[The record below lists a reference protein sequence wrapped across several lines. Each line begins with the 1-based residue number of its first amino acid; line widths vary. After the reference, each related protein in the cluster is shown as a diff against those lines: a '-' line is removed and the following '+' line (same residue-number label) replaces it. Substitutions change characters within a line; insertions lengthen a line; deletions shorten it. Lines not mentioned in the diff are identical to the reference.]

1 MGEKLQF
8 TELDQYLFGQGTHY
22 DIYRKL
28 GAHPTI
34 QRRKKGV
41 YFAVWAPNARSVSVV
56 GEFNNWNTQANPM
69 KKVGPIGVY
78 ETFIPGAKVGDLY
91 KFYIIGYHGEELYK
105 ADPYGNEAELRPG
118 TASRIADISDY
129 KWKDT
134 TWMKR
139 RPEFDE
145 IRDPMAIYEVHPGSW
160 KKHEAKDEDDP
171 GFYNYRELAHELAAY
186 VKKMGYTHVE
196 LMGIAEHPFDGS
208 WGYQVTGYYAPT
220 SRYGS
225 VQDFKYMID
234 YLHRNKIGVILDWVP
249 AHFPKDAQGLA
260 NFDGTAVYEHEDPR
274 QGEHPD
280 WGTKIYNYGRP
291 EVKNFLI
298 ANALYWIEEC
308 HVDGLRVDAV
318 ASMLYL
324 DYSANTPV
332 DEEVLRCFCEA
343 ERRYPGNANAH
354 HQAGA
359 AAKAAMNAAT
369 RSIARCL
376 SAPPAGIIYTSGASE
391 ANNLAV
397 KGLAT
402 LGGAAGR
409 HILSTPLEHSSVSGS
424 LETLQKQG
432 YEVELLDIRSDGT
445 VDLADLKKRLRPDT
459 VLVAVTAVDSE
470 LGVVQPIAEIAEL
483 LKAYPNCHFHV
494 DATQAVG
501 KIPVQ
506 FEGMDTMSL
515 TAHKFYGLN
524 GIGVLVKR
532 LGLALPPLIHGGEST
547 TPYRSGTPTV
557 ALACSLALALEK
569 ATAELP
575 ARAAAV
581 RSLNDRLRAEL
592 SRYPK
597 VRVNSPANAVPHI
610 LNLSVQGVKG
620 TVFQRELDA
629 RGVCVSVKS
638 ACSSDGLPSRA
649 VLAVSQDRRNALSS
663 WRISL
668 SHLTT
673 EEELTAF
680 LHAFADCY
688 NTLTR

>member
-1 MGEKLQF
+1 
-8 TELDQYLFGQGTHY
+8 
-22 DIYRKL
+22 
-28 GAHPTI
+28 
-34 QRRKKGV
+34 
-41 YFAVWAPNARSVSVV
+41 
-56 GEFNNWNTQANPM
+56 
-69 KKVGPIGVY
+69 
-78 ETFIPGAKVGDLY
+78 
-91 KFYIIGYHGEELYK
+91 
-105 ADPYGNEAELRPG
+105 
-118 TASRIADISDY
+118 
-129 KWKDT
+129 
-134 TWMKR
+134 
-139 RPEFDE
+139 
-145 IRDPMAIYEVHPGSW
+145 
-160 KKHEAKDEDDP
+160 
-171 GFYNYRELAHELAAY
+171 
-186 VKKMGYTHVE
+186 
-196 LMGIAEHPFDGS
+196 
-208 WGYQVTGYYAPT
+208 
-220 SRYGS
+220 
-225 VQDFKYMID
+225 
-234 YLHRNKIGVILDWVP
+234 
-249 AHFPKDAQGLA
+249 
-260 NFDGTAVYEHEDPR
+260 
-274 QGEHPD
+274 
-280 WGTKIYNYGRP
+280 
-291 EVKNFLI
+291 
-298 ANALYWIEEC
+298 
-308 HVDGLRVDAV
+308 
-318 ASMLYL
+318 MLYL

-332 DEEVLRCFCEA
+332 DEEVLQCFCEA

-359 AAKAAMNAAT
+359 AAKAAINEAT

-376 SAPPAGIIYTSGASE
+376 GAPPAGIIYTSGASE

-397 KGLAT
+397 KGLAA
-402 LGGAAGR
+402 LGGTAGR

-424 LETLQKQG
+424 LEALQKQG
-432 YEVELLDIRSDGT
+432 YEVELLDILSDGT

-557 ALACSLALALEK
+557 ALTCSLALALEK

-575 ARAAAV
+575 ARAATV

-597 VRVNSPANAVPHI
+597 VRINSPANAVPHI

-629 RGVCVSVKS
+629 HGVCVSVKS

-673 EEELTAF
+673 EEEATGF

-688 NTLTR
+688 KRPDPVKEL

>member
-1 MGEKLQF
+1 
-8 TELDQYLFGQGTHY
+8 
-22 DIYRKL
+22 
-28 GAHPTI
+28 
-34 QRRKKGV
+34 
-41 YFAVWAPNARSVSVV
+41 
-56 GEFNNWNTQANPM
+56 
-69 KKVGPIGVY
+69 
-78 ETFIPGAKVGDLY
+78 
-91 KFYIIGYHGEELYK
+91 
-105 ADPYGNEAELRPG
+105 
-118 TASRIADISDY
+118 
-129 KWKDT
+129 
-134 TWMKR
+134 
-139 RPEFDE
+139 
-145 IRDPMAIYEVHPGSW
+145 
-160 KKHEAKDEDDP
+160 
-171 GFYNYRELAHELAAY
+171 
-186 VKKMGYTHVE
+186 
-196 LMGIAEHPFDGS
+196 
-208 WGYQVTGYYAPT
+208 
-220 SRYGS
+220 
-225 VQDFKYMID
+225 
-234 YLHRNKIGVILDWVP
+234 
-249 AHFPKDAQGLA
+249 
-260 NFDGTAVYEHEDPR
+260 
-274 QGEHPD
+274 
-280 WGTKIYNYGRP
+280 
-291 EVKNFLI
+291 
-298 ANALYWIEEC
+298 
-308 HVDGLRVDAV
+308 
-318 ASMLYL
+318 MLYL

-332 DEEVLRCFCEA
+332 DEAVLQCFCEA

-359 AAKAAMNAAT
+359 AAKAAINEAT

-376 SAPPAGIIYTSGASE
+376 GAPPAGIIYTSGASE

-397 KGLAT
+397 KGLAA
-402 LGGAAGR
+402 LGGTAGK

-424 LETLQKQG
+424 LEALQKQG
-432 YEVELLDIRSDGT
+432 YEVELLDILPDGT

-506 FEGMDTMSL
+506 FEGVDTMSL

-524 GIGVLVKR
+524 GIGILVKR

-569 ATAELP
+569 AAAELP
-575 ARAAAV
+575 TRAATV

-592 SRYPK
+592 ACYPK
-597 VRVNSPANAVPHI
+597 VRINSPANAVPHI

-673 EEELTAF
+673 EEEVTGF
-680 LHAFADCY
+680 LQAFADCY
-688 NTLTR
+688 NHLTQ